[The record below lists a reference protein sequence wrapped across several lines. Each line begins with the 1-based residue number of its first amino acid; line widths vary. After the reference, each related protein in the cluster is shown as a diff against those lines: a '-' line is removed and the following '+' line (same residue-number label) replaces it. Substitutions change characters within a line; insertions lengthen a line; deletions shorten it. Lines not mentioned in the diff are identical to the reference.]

1 MIFPRQENQ
10 QIRFERESLDKQLDV
25 SRQQSVMD
33 AVSRDDQTAMY
44 EREER
49 SDLLKWQQDLSDEM
63 LELIHTLKNEVKVEG
78 DWKAKKRMVWKD
90 GKPFEVKIPPL
101 CNDKFIDEVVIPQ
114 CKPFLNRNLFNT
126 NLTEQFIYN
135 QLKLTMK
142 TIKNAMRD
150 NFEFYAIDFTN
161 LDLVLRLIQNFCHPG
176 IFRSLN
182 GWNKKMDS
190 TMFKSIETRGERMQ
204 GKEKKGIFGMFGG

>member
-1 MIFPRQENQ
+1 MFGQQQDNQ
-10 QIRFERESLDKQLDV
+10 NIRFERESLDKQLDV
-25 SRQQSVMD
+25 SRQQSIMD
-33 AVSRDDQTAMY
+33 ATSRDDQTALI

-49 SDLLKWQQDLSDEM
+49 SDLLHWQQDLSDEM
-63 LELIHTLKNEVKVEG
+63 FELIHTLKNEALKDGSWIV
-78 DWKAKKRMVWKD
+78 KKRNVWKD
-90 GKPFEVKIPPL
+90 GKACEVKIPPL

-126 NLTEQFIYN
+126 NLTEDFIYN

-150 NFEFYAIDFTN
+150 NFEFYDITFTN

-176 IFRSLN
+176 IFRSLD

-190 TMFKSIETRGERMQ
+190 TMFKSIESKGEQMNS
-204 GKEKKGIFGMFGG
+204 KEKKGFLGFGG